1 MSFLLPALPPQVMTL
16 PVSQEVVQPQEVRA
30 LPGKLDTVPVLNS
43 NSPEIIQSEG
53 ILLSTFPPGDQQVPT
68 AHLNFPLQGRFDLFA
83 HHVAKARS
91 PKSQRP
97 LYLGVILHNPG
108 KQTVKVLV
116 LQATSYLS
124 QSQAPFID
132 LPAQVESPFGRVYSG
147 PGSRVT
153 SDVLRRK
160 IQSGWPVSLVV
171 PPGQS
176 RMLLNLPIPASPAN
190 GRTVWMRLLSTGKL
204 YAASLARFAPSGAK
218 GKWQAPTLKDW
229 QTLLDQGGL
238 VQPRDRAPT
247 PPEQTRG
254 QFIYGRVA
262 GVAQGSQWRSEITN
276 NPNVDYLGIP
286 QRGKAFSYGINTL
299 DRGTLGTGQ
308 VQSAPLLVRYPDTA
322 YRAHGNYGIEYSLTL
337 PLYNPTQQPQKV
349 TLAIQTPLKEDR
361 LAKGG
366 LRFLNPPGKQVH
378 FRGTVL
384 VRYTNSRGN
393 PHRRYVH
400 LVQHRG
406 QGGQPLV
413 TLEIPPH
420 KRQLVQVDF
429 LYPPDSTPPQVLT
442 VQTLKPHAEQAS
454 QKAGSLSAGKH

>member
-1 MSFLLPALPPQVMTL
+1 MSFLLPALPAQVMAL
-16 PVSQEVVQPQEVRA
+16 PVSQEIVQPQEVRA
-30 LPGKLDTVPVLNS
+30 LPGKLDTVPVFNS

-53 ILLSTFPPGDQQVPT
+53 ILLSTFPPDAQQSPS

-83 HHVAKARS
+83 HHVAKSRLA
-91 PKSQRP
+91 KDKRP
-97 LYLGVILHNPG
+97 LHLGVILHNPSQ
-108 KQTVKVLV
+108 QTVKVLV

-124 QSQAPFID
+124 ESQAPFIN
-132 LPAQVESPFGRVYSG
+132 LPAQVESPFGKVYSG

-153 SDVLRRK
+153 SDVLRRR
-160 IQSGWPVSLVV
+160 IQAGWPVSLVI

-190 GRTVWMRLLSTGKL
+190 GRTVWMRLLTTGKL
-204 YAASLARFAPSGAK
+204 YAASLAKFASIGAK
-218 GKWQAPTLKDW
+218 GKGLAPSLQDWQA
-229 QTLLDQGGL
+229 LLDQGSL
-238 VQPRDRAPT
+238 VEPRDRAPT
-247 PPEQTRG
+247 PPAQSTG

-262 GVAQGSQWRSEITN
+262 GVAQGSQWRAEITD
-276 NPNVDYLGIP
+276 PNVDYLRIP

-337 PLYNPTQQPQKV
+337 PLYNPTQQLQKV

-361 LAKGG
+361 LTKGG
-366 LRFLNPPGKQVH
+366 LRFLKPHGSQVH

-384 VRYTNSRGN
+384 MRYPDQGRV
-393 PHRRYVH
+393 HQRYVH

-406 QGGQPLV
+406 QGGQPLM
-413 TLEIPPH
+413 TLTIPAG
-420 KRQLVQVDF
+420 KRQSVQVDF
-429 LYPPDSTPPQVLT
+429 VYPPDSTPPQVLT
-442 VQTLKPHAEQAS
+442 VQTLNAHSRQTSPKTRARE
-454 QKAGSLSAGKH
+454 

>member
-1 MSFLLPALPPQVMTL
+1 MALPVA
-16 PVSQEVVQPQEVRA
+16 QEVVQPQEVRA
-30 LPGKLDTVPVLNS
+30 LPGKLDTLPVFNS

-53 ILLSTFPPGDQQVPT
+53 ILLSTFPPDEQQDPS

-83 HHVAKARS
+83 HHVAKAPS
-91 PKSQRP
+91 AKNKRP
-97 LYLGVILHNPG
+97 LYLGLILHNPG
-108 KQTVKVLV
+108 QQTVKVLV

-132 LPAQVESPFGRVYSG
+132 LPAHLESPFSRVYSG

-153 SDVLRRK
+153 SDVLRRR
-160 IQSGWPVSLVV
+160 IQSGWPVSLAI

-204 YAASLARFAPSGAK
+204 YAASLARFARPATR
-218 GKWQAPTLKDW
+218 GKWQSPSLQDW
-229 QTLLDQGGL
+229 QTLLSNGSL
-238 VQPRDRAPT
+238 VKPRDRPPT
-247 PPEQTRG
+247 SPQQTKG
-254 QFIYGRVA
+254 QFVYGRVA
-262 GVAQGSQWRSEITN
+262 GVAQGTQWRSQITD
-276 NPNVDYLGIP
+276 PSVDYLRIP
-286 QRGKAFSYGINTL
+286 QRGQAFSYGINTL

-361 LAKGG
+361 LTKGG

-384 VRYTNSRGN
+384 VRYTQQGRTHN
-393 PHRRYVH
+393 RYVH

-406 QGGQPLV
+406 QRGQPLM
-413 TLEIPPH
+413 TLEIPAGKGQP
-420 KRQLVQVDF
+420 VQVDF

-442 VQTLKPHAEQAS
+442 VRTLKTQAGPPW
-454 QKAGSLSAGKH
+454 QKAGSRVKKH